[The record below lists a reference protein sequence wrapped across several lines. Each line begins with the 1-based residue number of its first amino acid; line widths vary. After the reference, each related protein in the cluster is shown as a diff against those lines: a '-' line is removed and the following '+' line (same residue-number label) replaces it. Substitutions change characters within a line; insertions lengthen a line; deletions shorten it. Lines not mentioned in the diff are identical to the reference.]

1 MTVVGVVEDVRQG
14 GLRSQPAHAVYQPYS
29 QVTNRFFLGY
39 MTFVVRTDGDP
50 AQAAP
55 MMRAAL
61 SRLDPNLAPQSMAA
75 MEAVIDRTIAEPK
88 FQTRALVVFSLA
100 ALLLAVVG
108 IYGVLSSAVLERRV
122 EIGIRMALGADR
134 TSVVQMVLRRTL
146 VLTTVGVALGLAGSF
161 VLTGVLTRLL
171 FNVTPTDPAAFAIAG
186 IILLM
191 SALGAALLPAHR
203 ASSIDPLVALKVE

>member
-1 MTVVGVVEDVRQG
+1 
-14 GLRSQPAHAVYQPYS
+14 
-29 QVTNRFFLGY
+29 
-39 MTFVVRTDGDP
+39 
-50 AQAAP
+50 

-61 SRLDPNLAPQSMAA
+61 NRLDRDLAPQSMAA
-75 MEAVIDRTIAEPK
+75 MEAIIDRTIAESK
-88 FQTRALVVFSLA
+88 FQTRALVVFSFA
-100 ALLLAVVG
+100 ALVLAVVG
-108 IYGVLSSAVLERRV
+108 IYGVLSSAVLERRF

-146 VLTTVGVALGLAGSF
+146 LLTTVGVALGLAGSF

-171 FNVTPTDPAAFAIAG
+171 FNVTPTDPAAFGIAG

-191 SALGAALLPAHR
+191 SALAAALLPAHR